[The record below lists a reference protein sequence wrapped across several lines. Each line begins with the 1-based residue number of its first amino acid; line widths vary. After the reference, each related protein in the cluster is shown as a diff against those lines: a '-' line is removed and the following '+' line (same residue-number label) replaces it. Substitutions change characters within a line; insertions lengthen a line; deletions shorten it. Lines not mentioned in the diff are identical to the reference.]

1 MYGDFCS
8 GKIWALRYDGSAVTE
23 HLELVDSELR
33 ISSFGVGQSGELY
46 ILSFDE
52 KIYRLVE
59 SR

>member
-8 GKIWALRYDGSAVTE
+8 GKIWALRHDGSAVTE

-33 ISSFGVGQSGELY
+33 ISSFGVDQSDELY

-52 KIYRLVE
+52 KIYRLV
-59 SR
+59 SGR